1 MGNIK
6 FVINDGKSGKTYQT
20 EVDGSK
26 VYGRK
31 IKDKIKG
38 DLLDIS
44 GYEFEITGGSDYC
57 GFPMRPDLQISG
69 RKKLLLTRGIGVK
82 TVKKGQRIRKTVCGA
97 IVNDTT
103 HQVNMKIL
111 KYGAKKPEEL
121 FKKKEGSETE
131 EVKEEKKE
139 APKKEIKPEEAKE
152 ESKEEKTEEKKE

>member
-6 FVINDGKSGKTYQT
+6 FVINDGKTGKTYQT

-26 VYGRK
+26 LYGRK

-121 FKKKEGSETE
+121 FKKKEGSEEATE
-131 EVKEEKKE
+131 EVKEEKPKE
-139 APKKEIKPEEAKE
+139 APKEEPK
-152 ESKEEKTEEKKE
+152 KEEKPIEAKKES